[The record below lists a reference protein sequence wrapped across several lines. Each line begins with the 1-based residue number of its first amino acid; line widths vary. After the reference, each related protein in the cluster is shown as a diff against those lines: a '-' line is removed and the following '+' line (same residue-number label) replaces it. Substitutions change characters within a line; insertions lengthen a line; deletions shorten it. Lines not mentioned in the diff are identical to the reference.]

1 MLDIRCQDYYEK
13 VCKEA
18 EAAGT
23 GDALRAALKDLE
35 RLANGRVCKLFSDR
49 APRSFYFH
57 MMAKDGETIAYD
69 GGVIFY
75 AGSESGAGAPQFSVS
90 LDTSGKSRWEIH
102 T

>member
-1 MLDIRCQDYYEK
+1 MLVIRCQDYYEQ

-18 EAAGT
+18 EADGT

-35 RLANGRVCKLFSDR
+35 RLSQGRVCKLFHDR

-57 MMAKDGETIAYD
+57 MMNKDGETLAYN
-69 GGVIFY
+69 GGVIYY
-75 AGSESGAGAPQFSVS
+75 AGTESGAGAPQFSVS
-90 LDTSGKSRWEIH
+90 LDASGKARWEIH